1 MFSISYNC
9 KCAINIGIYK
19 KFTVVINIGI
29 YKKFTVVINI
39 GIYKKFIVAHSVIQ
53 LCVPRISRS

>member
-9 KCAINIGIYK
+9 KCA
-19 KFTVVINIGI
+19 INIGI